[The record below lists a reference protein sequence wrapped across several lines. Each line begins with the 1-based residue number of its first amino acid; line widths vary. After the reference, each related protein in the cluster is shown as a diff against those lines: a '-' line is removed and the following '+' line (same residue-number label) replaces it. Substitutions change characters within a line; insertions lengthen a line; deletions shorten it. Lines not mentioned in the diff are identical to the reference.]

1 MKSLKYGITP
11 LVKGAFVVLI
21 SGATLLL
28 LTATTSFLPVQ
39 AVTIAFAMLFGGA
52 GVLSF
57 FWKPR
62 QIPQDIEVQQYTC
75 AKCNKLLTRSE
86 VYLIDGKNIIPN
98 RRCKPCYTEDTKP
111 KEETDLLAEKIVEEV
126 SKQAPPTVEP
136 GKVEETTEES
146 HDKIETT
153 DETEEPKEGN

>member
-1 MKSLKYGITP
+1 MSLRASITP
-11 LVKGAFVVLI
+11 LVKAAFVVLI
-21 SGATLLL
+21 IGATLLL

-39 AVTIAFAMLFGGA
+39 VVTIAFVMLFGGA
-52 GVLSF
+52 GTLSF

-62 QIPQDIEVQQYTC
+62 QIPRDREVQMYAC
-75 AKCNKLLTRSE
+75 AKCGKALTHSE

-98 RRCKPCYTEDTKP
+98 RRCKSCYAEDTKP
-111 KEETDLLAEKIVEEV
+111 KEGTDLLAEKIVEEV

-136 GKVEETTEES
+136 DKVEETTEES
-146 HDKIETT
+146 HDEIETT